1 MLNRYSCNPIR
12 YICLISK
19 KMAYYRVH
27 IILNEE
33 DKYLHLAFVL
43 KKFDKHI
50 NNDISQVMKN
60 VDIIHP

>member
-1 MLNRYSCNPIR
+1 
-12 YICLISK
+12 
-19 KMAYYRVH
+19 MAYYRVH

-60 VDIIHP
+60 VDIIYP